1 MNQKKRLSAK
11 VCLVPMSQK
20 ELPLN
25 ALKQYEEFVRKRNS
39 SVLNVNKA
47 RNSLW
52 TVPPSQGPFLGKH
65 CHADTAITS
74 VTSNDYTNELGM
86 LAKDIL
92 TDDGTVSDSVS
103 QISPMDFP
111 CLSEVSHGNTESVY
125 SKSLVTGRRN
135 SVASSSSSESA
146 HTSAGKKLTASLH
159 LTPIMWDR
167 SGSTGTPI
175 HLECSETMSDMTD
188 DSPSSESERVNNYS
202 PFSRNNLKQRDPSH
216 EEMSMTSV
224 VSGQSDSRWHLD
236 ESVFPSSV
244 VSSNDNAVCGCEN
257 LSFDLSSYS
266 PPSSPVSDGNESI
279 ILNNFPNEVEA
290 PNERCLSGKRQKP
303 MNSNTSLLSPE
314 IKLVPLHE
322 KAVAASK
329 KKSSLSNGIVFRRES
344 PNPLGNLVV
353 KVEDIKEKLKPYAG
367 GGFTLC
373 ERGRFTNSGRR
384 VVNDYSEKSL
394 VNASVSR
401 TILASPKVKKRKA
414 RCTVQNSSMKKG
426 KKARLQLRNCAKL
439 KNKAH
444 LKYENL
450 KFSEINTVSR
460 MSVRYKVAFQK
471 WGFVFSGALD
481 LINQRL
487 ANQNAFWD
495 SLGSDG

>member
-1 MNQKKRLSAK
+1 
-11 VCLVPMSQK
+11 MS
-20 ELPLN
+20 
-25 ALKQYEEFVRKRNS
+25 
-39 SVLNVNKA
+39 
-47 RNSLW
+47 
-52 TVPPSQGPFLGKH
+52 
-65 CHADTAITS
+65 
-74 VTSNDYTNELGM
+74 
-86 LAKDIL
+86 IL
-92 TDDGTVSDSVS
+92 
-103 QISPMDFP
+103 
-111 CLSEVSHGNTESVY
+111 H
-125 SKSLVTGRRN
+125 K
-135 SVASSSSSESA
+135 
-146 HTSAGKKLTASLH
+146 
-159 LTPIMWDR
+159 
-167 SGSTGTPI
+167 
-175 HLECSETMSDMTD
+175 
-188 DSPSSESERVNNYS
+188 
-202 PFSRNNLKQRDPSH
+202 KQRDPSH

-322 KAVAASK
+322 KAVAASE
-329 KKSSLSNGIVFRRES
+329 KKSSLSSGIVFRRES

-353 KVEDIKEKLKPYAG
+353 KVEDIKEKLKPYGG

-414 RCTVQNSSMKKG
+414 RYTVQNSSMKKG

-444 LKYENL
+444 IKYENL